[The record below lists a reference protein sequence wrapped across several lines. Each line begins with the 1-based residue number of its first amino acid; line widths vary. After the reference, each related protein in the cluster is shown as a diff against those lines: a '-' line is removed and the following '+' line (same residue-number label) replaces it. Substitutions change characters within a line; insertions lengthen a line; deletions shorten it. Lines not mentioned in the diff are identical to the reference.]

1 MNKPPPGAA
10 LFVTRLL
17 QMQMILQTVLQKA
30 PSGVERVK
38 VKPDGAIIINQ
49 QEEVQSLDSSD
60 DEDGATPQEL
70 PPEKHYDNAID
81 LILSS
86 DDEA

>member
-1 MNKPPPGAA
+1 
-10 LFVTRLL
+10 
-17 QMQMILQTVLQKA
+17 
-30 PSGVERVK
+30 